1 MRSGRVTPGHVNR
14 RNNGIA
20 MRGRTTKRFGGKVR
34 DQSLRGGSHEG
45 GDQSPR
51 RQSSNNN
58 DRAVNAEEREL
69 RQHLH
74 NIEQERDQVAA
85 RNPGRAM

>member
-14 RNNGIA
+14 RNNGTA
-20 MRGRTTKRFGGKVR
+20 MRGRTTKRFGGEVG

-45 GDQSPR
+45 GYQSLG
-51 RQSSNNN
+51 RQSSDNN

-74 NIEQERDQVAA
+74 NVEQE
-85 RNPGRAM
+85 